1 MENYKLT
8 HGETIIR
15 LSDMA
20 GISINPNN
28 KDYRKYLI
36 WLDEGNTPE
45 EADPLPIPVETYSK
59 LKLIKY
65 LNNNGVLST
74 FKQFLV
80 DNNVDDYFLYAQDL
94 SSDDE
99 DVQALFPALLQM
111 LSSAKISIT
120 EEELKNIIKI

>member
-45 EADPLPIPVETYSK
+45 EADPLPIPIETYSK
-59 LKLIKY
+59 LRLIKY